1 MPPAAECRET
11 LQRMPATGG
20 NPACAR
26 PHAVR
31 RSTRPGR
38 STRRPGIAGSREMR
52 PGRGVGRGQQE
63 TRPDEP
69 QTQRTAGAALL
80 TADGRCHFAEC
91 PSADQGLDPIAAPRV
106 APVHCGPGSRQPR
119 CDRPGPDT
127 MPGTVTGITC
137 RAPPPTPD
145 SVRRLPGNA
154 KKGPVPPRGAAPG
167 LELSLPSVPAT
178 PLRPPDPPGSPARP
192 PAGPGRRPSR
202 TGSTRSHPQR
212 AGPRHG
218 RRPA

>member
-1 MPPAAECRET
+1 MPHAAECRET
-11 LQRMPATGG
+11 LQRIPATGG

-26 PHAVR
+26 PHTVR
-31 RSTRPGR
+31 RSARPGR
-38 STRRPGIAGSREMR
+38 STRRPGIAGSREIR

-63 TRPDEP
+63 MRPDEP
-69 QTQRTAGAALL
+69 QTQWTAGAALL
-80 TADGRCHFAEC
+80 TADGRCHFAKC
-91 PSADQGLDPIAAPRV
+91 PLADQGLDPIAARRV
-106 APVHCGPGSRQPR
+106 VPVHCGPGSRQPR

-127 MPGTVTGITC
+127 MPGTVARITFAEPS
-137 RAPPPTPD
+137 RQPRTAWAASPAM
-145 SVRRLPGNA
+145 R
-154 KKGPVPPRGAAPG
+154 KGPAAPLGAAPG

-192 PAGPGRRPSR
+192 RAGPGRRPSR

-218 RRPA
+218 CRPA